1 MLVLSLRGQ
10 VQTGKIIVGH
20 PAVPHS
26 RPYMVLLGREMWK
39 NETKY
44 CDGFLISDEFVV
56 TAAHCEARIYYVYV
70 GLHKF
75 INDQTPKGITARRAI
90 PHEDFNKTRDNDL
103 MLLQLSEKV
112 NFNENWSSR
121 ILADPTLITM
131 ALHNTLVVL
140 MLVLSLRGQVQT
152 GKIFWGRKAVPHSR
166 PYMVLLESVTFQGT
180 TMYCDGFLISDQ
192 FVVTAAHCQARI
204 YNVYVGL
211 HKFKND
217 QTTKAIQVCQAIPH
231 EDFNEKTI
239 LNDIMLLQ
247 LSEKVNFT
255 DHVRPINL
263 ASRVSGWG
271 FSEEN
276 PNEMARE
283 LREVNVTLVK
293 HTLPA
298 DRHVYTSLG
307 ESGPSNGDS
316 GGPLVCEGEVAY
328 GVVSGGTQKFKLYT
342 KIPDYLGWILGHM
355 MKK

>member
-1 MLVLSLRGQ
+1 
-10 VQTGKIIVGH
+10 
-20 PAVPHS
+20 
-26 RPYMVLLGREMWK
+26 
-39 NETKY
+39 
-44 CDGFLISDEFVV
+44 
-56 TAAHCEARIYYVYV
+56 
-70 GLHKF
+70 
-75 INDQTPKGITARRAI
+75 
-90 PHEDFNKTRDNDL
+90 
-103 MLLQLSEKV
+103 
-112 NFNENWSSR
+112 
-121 ILADPTLITM
+121 M

-152 GKIFWGRKAVPHSR
+152 GKIIGGHPAVPHGR
-166 PYMVLLESVTFQGT
+166 PYMVLLERRMWNDETKFCG
-180 TMYCDGFLISDQ
+180 GFLISDQ

-239 LNDIMLLQ
+239 LNDLMLLQ

-263 ASRVSGWG
+263 ASRGDPLPQRCMVSRWGFSEENPNEMARELREVNVRPINLASRGDHLPQRCIVSGWG

-276 PNEMARE
+276 PNEMASE